1 MISKITGKKRLA
13 ILIALVMAF
22 TMCFDTAMVSAKTL
36 EQLQKE
42 IYKKQQE
49 LYKNLEKEMGLADR
63 VKKLEKS
70 IIDLEGKIEK
80 SEDKLVILE
89 SELEKAQK
97 KVDKQNEELGGRLR
111 NMYKNGSVGFF
122 DVLMNSGSFSE
133 FLTNMDMVQLIYASD
148 KNVLE
153 ELEAAHRE
161 VEKKTREVE
170 KATENLKYSK
180 ASSEAKKD
188 LLQDEKDKL
197 AKDNKEMAKLL
208 DEMEAEANAM
218 AAELARKS
226 ESGDISSSET
236 SKYTGGIFCWPVPS
250 SSRITSGYGYRMC
263 PFHGKE
269 FHPAIDIGAPSGSA
283 VLAASSG
290 RVISSSYRHSFG
302 NCIIIDH
309 GGGVTTWYC
318 HLSSRGVGVGAY
330 VAKGQQIGKIGSTG
344 HSTGPHLDFRVYING
359 KAQNP
364 MSYF

>member
-1 MISKITGKKRLA
+1 MTGKKRLT

-22 TMCFDTAMVSAKTL
+22 TMCFDTALVSAKTL

-49 LYKNLEKEMGLADR
+49 LYKNLEKEMGMADR
-63 VKKLEKS
+63 VEKLERS
-70 IIDLEGKIEK
+70 IIDLEAKIEK
-80 SEDKLVILE
+80 SEDKLAVLKV
-89 SELEKAQK
+89 ELKEAQD
-97 KVDKQNEELGGRLR
+97 KVDKQNDELGGRLR

-148 KNVLE
+148 KKVLE
-153 ELEAAHRE
+153 ELEAAHE
-161 VEKKTREVE
+161 VVEKKTREVE
-170 KATENLKYSK
+170 KETENLKHSK
-180 ASSEAKKD
+180 ASSEAQKEVLEDQKA
-188 LLQDEKDKL
+188 KL
-197 AKDNKEMAKLL
+197 ADDNEEMARML
-208 DEMEAEANAM
+208 DQMEAEANAM
-218 AAELARKS
+218 AAELAKKS
-226 ESGDISSSET
+226 DSGEISSSET
-236 SKYTGGIFCWPVPS
+236 SKYTGGVFCWPVPA

-290 RVISSSYRHSFG
+290 RVISSSYRRSFG
-302 NCIIIDH
+302 NCIILDH

-330 VAKGQQIGKIGSTG
+330 VAKGQQIAKVGSTG

-364 MSYF
+364 MSYFN

>member
-1 MISKITGKKRLA
+1 MMGKKRLT

-49 LYKNLEKEMGLADR
+49 LYKNLEKEMGMAER
-63 VKKLEKS
+63 VEKLERS
-70 IIDLEGKIEK
+70 IIDLEAKIEK
-80 SEDKLVILE
+80 SEDKLAILKV
-89 SELEKAQK
+89 ELKEAQD
-97 KVDKQNEELGGRLR
+97 KVNKQNEELDGRLR
-111 NMYKNGSVGFF
+111 NMYKNGTVGFF

-148 KNVLE
+148 KDVLE
-153 ELEAAHRE
+153 ELEAAHQA
-161 VEKKTREVE
+161 VEKKTKEVE
-170 KATENLKYSK
+170 KETESLKYSK
-180 ASSEAKKD
+180 ASSEANKD
-188 LLQDEKDKL
+188 ILEDQKAALS
-197 AKDNKEMAKLL
+197 KDNEEMAKML
-208 DEMEAEANAM
+208 DQMEAEANAM

-226 ESGDISSSET
+226 ESGEVSSSET
-236 SKYTGGIFCWPVPS
+236 SKYTGGIFCWPVPA

-290 RVISSSYRHSFG
+290 RVISSSYRSSFG

-318 HLSSRGVGVGAY
+318 HLSSRAAGVGAY
-330 VAKGQQIGKIGSTG
+330 VAKGQQIGNVGSTG
-344 HSTGPHLDFRVYING
+344 NSTGPHLDFRVYING

>member
-1 MISKITGKKRLA
+1 MSGKKRLT

-22 TMCFDTAMVSAKTL
+22 TMCFDTALVSAKTL

-49 LYKNLEKEMGLADR
+49 LYKNLEKEMGMAER
-63 VKKLEKS
+63 VEKLERS
-70 IIDLEGKIEK
+70 IIELEGKIEK
-80 SEDKLVILE
+80 SEDRLAVLKV
-89 SELEKAQK
+89 ELKEAKD

-148 KNVLE
+148 KDVLE
-153 ELEAAHRE
+153 ELEAAHKV
-161 VEKKTREVE
+161 VEKKTEEVE
-170 KATENLKYSK
+170 NETENLKHSK
-180 ASSEAKKD
+180 ASSEAQKEVLEDQKA
-188 LLQDEKDKL
+188 KL
-197 AKDNKEMAKLL
+197 ADDNEEMARLL
-208 DEMEAEANAM
+208 DEMEAEADAM

-236 SKYTGGIFCWPVPS
+236 SKYTEGVFCWPVPA

-290 RVISSSYRHSFG
+290 KVISSSYRPSFG
-302 NCIIIDH
+302 NCIILDH

-330 VAKGQQIGKIGSTG
+330 VAKGQQIAKVGSTG

-364 MSYF
+364 MSYFN

>member
-1 MISKITGKKRLA
+1 MSGKKRLT

-22 TMCFDTAMVSAKTL
+22 TMCFDTALVSAKTL

-49 LYKNLEKEMGLADR
+49 LYKNLEKEMGMAER
-63 VKKLEKS
+63 VEKLERS
-70 IIDLEGKIEK
+70 IIELEGKIEK
-80 SEDKLVILE
+80 SEDRLAVLKV
-89 SELEKAQK
+89 ELKEAKD

-148 KNVLE
+148 KDVLE
-153 ELEAAHRE
+153 ELEAAHKV
-161 VEKKTREVE
+161 VEKKTEEVE
-170 KATENLKYSK
+170 NETENLKHSK
-180 ASSEAKKD
+180 ASSEAQKEVLEDQKA
-188 LLQDEKDKL
+188 KL
-197 AKDNKEMAKLL
+197 ADDNEEMARLL
-208 DEMEAEANAM
+208 DEMEAEADAM

-236 SKYTGGIFCWPVPS
+236 SKYTGGVFCWPVPA

-290 RVISSSYRHSFG
+290 KVISSSYRPSFG
-302 NCIIIDH
+302 NCIILDH

-330 VAKGQQIGKIGSTG
+330 VAKGQQIAKVGSTG

-364 MSYF
+364 MSYFN